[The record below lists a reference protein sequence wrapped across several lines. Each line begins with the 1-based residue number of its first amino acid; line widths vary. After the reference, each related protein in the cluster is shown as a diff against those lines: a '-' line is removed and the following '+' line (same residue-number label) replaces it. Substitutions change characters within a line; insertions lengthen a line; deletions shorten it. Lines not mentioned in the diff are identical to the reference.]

1 MFLNTDPAM
10 SEITAEKAQTGRVP
24 ARDLRALL
32 YAISLCLDCLAVT
45 GGFWT
50 ATLVRDQAWLAT
62 GDLSIV
68 VITVPLFLMFSIAR
82 EVQSVESLQSRSL
95 ALSRALS
102 ALAATAITC
111 VLLIFVVKEDEVSR
125 FGLGVAFAAAVPVLV
140 VSRLTLDWAFAALMG
155 GKALHCALIIDSID
169 PPAHP
174 GMDIIDLRNCGLWPD
189 PHQPTAIDKISGLI
203 VNYDRVIV
211 ACPSAHRRAWALFLR
226 SSDVGGEL
234 VVEDALLQ
242 GAVAIG
248 RCGESDTL
256 VMSRGPMALQQRM
269 QKRALDLVLCIP
281 ILVFLAPLLVLVAI
295 AIRLDSPGPVFFR
308 QIRVGHGGRQFRI
321 FKFRSMRSDATD
333 AVGERSATRNDDRIT
348 RVGALIR
355 RTSIDELPQLLNV
368 LKGDMSLVGPR
379 PHALGSL
386 AGEELFWEVS
396 ETYWVRHAL
405 KPGITGLAQVRGHRG
420 ATAAAEDLQVRL
432 RSDLEYLMNWSL
444 SLDLLILVRTCGV
457 LFHKNAF

>member
-1 MFLNTDPAM
+1 MFVNIDPALR
-10 SEITAEKAQTGRVP
+10 EIKADVPHNGRIP

-32 YAISLCLDCLAVT
+32 YAISLCLDCLAVA
-45 GGFWT
+45 GGFWI
-50 ATLVRDQAWLAT
+50 ATLVRDQAWLET

-68 VITVPLFLMFSIAR
+68 VISVPLFLMFSIAR

-95 ALSRALS
+95 AASRAFG

-111 VLLIFVVKEDEVSR
+111 VLLIFVVKEEEVSR
-125 FGLGVAFAAAVPVLV
+125 FGLGVAFAAAVPLLV
-140 VSRLTLDWAFAALMG
+140 VSRLILDWAFKLLMKG
-155 GKALHCALIIDSID
+155 RALHCALIIDSID
-169 PPAHP
+169 PPAYP
-174 GMDIIDLRNCGLWPD
+174 DMDVIDLRNSGLWPD
-189 PHQPTAIDKISGLI
+189 PHQPAAIDKISGLI

-211 ACPSAHRRAWALFLR
+211 ACPGDHRRAWALFLR
-226 SSDVGGEL
+226 SCDVGGEL

-269 QKRALDLVLCIP
+269 QKRALDLALGIP
-281 ILVFLAPLLVLVAI
+281 LLVFLGPMLLLVAL
-295 AIRLDSPGPVFFR
+295 AIRLDSSGPVFFR
-308 QIRVGHGGRQFRI
+308 QTRVGLGGRQFRI
-321 FKFRSMRSDATD
+321 YKFRSMRADATD
-333 AVGERSATRNDDRIT
+333 AVGERSTTRSDDRVT
-348 RVGALIR
+348 RVGAFIR

-368 LKGDMSLVGPR
+368 LQGDMSLVGPR

-420 ATAAAEDLQVRL
+420 ATAVAEDLKVRL

-444 SLDLLILVRTCGV
+444 SLDILILIRTCGV